1 MVSDRAAAGATN
13 EQFEGLLRPVLS
25 RAYGVALHLTR
36 NPADAEDLVQEAAL
50 NAFRG
55 FGTFQTGTNFVAWF
69 FRVLTNTFLSGK
81 RRRRPED
88 GAEPLED
95 LPNAYLQ
102 RSAMETAG
110 GEAAELA
117 RTVVGK
123 LEREQV
129 AAAIEALPEE
139 YRTVSALYF
148 LEDLAYQEIA
158 RILGIPVGTVR
169 SRLHRGR
176 RILQRRLWL
185 LAQDHGL
192 VPAVRREGR

>member
-1 MVSDRAAAGATN
+1 MVSDRATTRAATK
-13 EQFEGLLRPVLS
+13 QFEGLLRPLLS

-36 NPADAEDLVQEAAL
+36 NPADAEDLLQEASL
-50 NAFRG
+50 NAFKG
-55 FGTFQTGTNFVAWF
+55 FRTFQTGTNFPAWF
-69 FRVLTNTFLSGK
+69 FRILTNTFLSGT

-88 GAEPLED
+88 VAEPIED

-102 RSAMETAG
+102 RSAMEAAG
-110 GEAAELA
+110 GEAGELV

-129 AAAIEALPEE
+129 AAAIDALPEE
-139 YRTVSALYF
+139 FRTVSALYF
-148 LEDLAYQEIA
+148 LEDLAYEEIA
-158 RILGIPVGTVR
+158 RILEIPVGTVR

-185 LAQDHGL
+185 MAQDHGL
-192 VPAVRREGR
+192 VPAGRREAG